1 MGFLIFFFIFFFYW
15 RVLFHKPSRFV
26 LWDFY
31 RAITIVRGFHCAIK
45 TNVLPHSLITGTLK
59 TPNKTKHSVLKITEE
74 SLKLEHPALE
84 NVRYE
89 QAGWTSAIYMT
100 SFFYNRTCQNEDIR
114 GAAYH
119 QIHSASEKSPFS
131 VKIHEV
137 CNHDFSIKRCSF
149 CDEVAQREA
158 SDIRTFLPH
167 TSNLSQSW
175 WPNILTVSSLHLP
188 ISNETTW
195 HLHLSQQ
202 KPKHR
207 EVSCLF
213 PL

>member
-1 MGFLIFFFIFFFYW
+1 M
-15 RVLFHKPSRFV
+15 
-26 LWDFY
+26 
-31 RAITIVRGFHCAIK
+31 RGFRCAIK

-84 NVRYE
+84 NVRYK

-149 CDEVAQREA
+149 CDEVAQRHQIYGPFFHILQIYPEA
-158 SDIRTFLPH
+158 GDLIFLLCPASIFQSQMRLLDTFICLNKSQNIERWVASSHSSSYCDAIKSLWMPNFKFLKLAVVSDCHMFQFSH
-167 TSNLSQSW
+167 
-175 WPNILTVSSLHLP
+175 
-188 ISNETTW
+188 
-195 HLHLSQQ
+195 
-202 KPKHR
+202 K
-207 EVSCLF
+207 
-213 PL
+213 